1 VTGQPFR
8 EVKRSIT
15 GEDRVFDCTAISVTP
30 RLAIVR
36 FDFTAPLTLGGRTYA
51 AGGWTEGFFW
61 RSRSYNLY
69 HIRSSDGG
77 LIADRF
83 DVIDRV
89 CIHPEGVRYHDLLLD
104 IWLYP
109 DGRVIVED
117 EDELEEAFARGQVSP
132 ARRALVE
139 RTRRLL
145 VSRGRRI
152 VDGALASLAPDSRS

>member
-30 RLAIVR
+30 RLAIAR
-36 FDFTAPLTLGGRTYA
+36 FDFTRPLTLGGRTYA

-61 RSRSYNLY
+61 RSRGYNLY

-89 CIHPEGVRYHDLLLD
+89 RIHPGGVRYHDLLLD
-104 IWLYP
+104 VWLYP

-117 EDELEEAFARGQVSP
+117 EDELEAAVALGQMSP
-132 ARRALVE
+132 ARRALVQ

-152 VDGALASLAPDSRS
+152 VDGALASMADSRS